1 MNASFSSSFRAIL
14 FDMDGTLL
22 NTLEDIGNSMNRV
35 LSGLGFPVHTLSA
48 YKQFVGEGVAEL
60 VRRSLPDPMRN
71 EALMNRCITSLREE
85 YSAHCMDAT
94 DTYPGIR
101 DLLADLQQLNIAIA
115 VLSNKPDDMVQVLLK
130 KYFPSISFNAAVG
143 MNKSLPRKPDPAGA
157 LSIARFINIPP
168 EYFIFLGD
176 SKTDMETA
184 KAAGM
189 YPVGALWGFREAK
202 ELLDYGAKALI
213 ERPAELLLYVQP
225 DQFHFSRG

>member
-1 MNASFSSSFRAIL
+1 MNASFSDFYRAVL
-14 FDMDGTLL
+14 FDLDGTLL

-48 YKQFVGEGVAEL
+48 YKQFVGEGAAEL
-60 VRRSLPDPMRN
+60 VRRSLPEPMRN
-71 EALMNRCITSLREE
+71 DALVNRCIASLREE
-85 YSAHCMDAT
+85 YAVHCMDAT

-101 DLLADLQQLNIAIA
+101 DLLADLRRLNIAVA
-115 VLSNKPDDMVQVLLK
+115 VLSNKPDDMVHLLLK
-130 KYFPSISFNAAVG
+130 KFFPSISFNAEVG
-143 MNKSLPRKPDPAGA
+143 MSESLPRKPDPAGA
-157 LSIARFINIPP
+157 LSIARLINIPP
-168 EYFIFLGD
+168 KCFIFLGD

-213 ERPAELLLYVQP
+213 ERPADLLLYVQP